1 MKINK
6 IKMIEQP
13 KKEMLLDTEAME
25 ELLGGIIC
33 GILAYGH
40 CTAFSTVD
48 CGGAG
53 QLKCGSYRLP

>member
-25 ELLGGIIC
+25 ELLGGNIC
-33 GILAYGH
+33 GILRGTHCSAYSNGAD
-40 CTAFSTVD
+40 CTSSTTLRCD
-48 CGGAG
+48 DYAW
-53 QLKCGSYRLP
+53 